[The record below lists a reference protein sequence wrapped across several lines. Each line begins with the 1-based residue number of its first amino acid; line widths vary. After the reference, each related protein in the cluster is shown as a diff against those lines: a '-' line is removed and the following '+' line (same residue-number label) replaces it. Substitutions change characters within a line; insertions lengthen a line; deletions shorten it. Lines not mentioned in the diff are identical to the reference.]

1 MDTKLTTT
9 WENYADE
16 HILDLR
22 ANDPVNPTAYEFIRA
37 RSNHDGRTIEW
48 LHGVVFID
56 DYLATHAKDPAR
68 LDSLLAGFGYYNL
81 DDFVCQCNPNTE
93 ALAKRIAIGDIDRAN
108 DPDYIIDLPLLAS
121 LIAESWCDSEFLP
134 AETAKFEYRR
144 ITGKDCD
151 QFIDYL
157 ASQT

>member
-68 LDSLLAGFGYYNL
+68 LDSLLAGFGY
-81 DDFVCQCNPNTE
+81 
-93 ALAKRIAIGDIDRAN
+93 
-108 DPDYIIDLPLLAS
+108 
-121 LIAESWCDSEFLP
+121 
-134 AETAKFEYRR
+134 
-144 ITGKDCD
+144 
-151 QFIDYL
+151 
-157 ASQT
+157 